1 MPPKKATS
9 ESRLLKGLG
18 PRTAVVG
25 RPTKYQEITIT
36 QITQLKP
43 QDIKFETIS
52 DREFAQKESAK
63 IRYFDD
69 VTESSVLCQA
79 GVAHQRAFNLAPV
92 FLVAGVFPLR
102 PIWRILRDDRRVLCL
117 NSGEEIWMFQVLD

>member
-1 MPPKKATS
+1 MAPKKATS

-43 QDIKFETIS
+43 QDIQFETIS

-63 IRYFDD
+63 FGIS
-69 VTESSVLCQA
+69 TT
-79 GVAHQRAFNLAPV
+79 
-92 FLVAGVFPLR
+92 
-102 PIWRILRDDRRVLCL
+102 
-117 NSGEEIWMFQVLD
+117 